1 MSVELITFPG
11 MIPEMN
17 HVHLSQIWGEDD
29 AAFYNEAKD
38 AKVPL
43 LVDEDTTKTIFWLL
57 MAEFANSTIANA
69 DLNQFKYRL
78 FATIYR
84 YAPTWAK
91 RMEIQKKIRELTD
104 EDIMRGAK
112 QIVNKA
118 EHPGTEPSTASL
130 EELMQIQ
137 EQTAVMTKRDK
148 LSAYNNLAA
157 LLETDVTAAFIDR
170 FRPLFKK
177 IVAPENPLLYE
188 NIIEEDEE

>member
-1 MSVELITFPG
+1 MSVELITFSG

-17 HVHLSQIWGEDD
+17 HVHFSQVWGTDD
-29 AAFYNEAKD
+29 TAFYNEAND

-43 LVDEDTTKTIFWLL
+43 LVDETTTKTIFWLL

-78 FATIYR
+78 FAIIYR

-118 EHPGTEPSTASL
+118 EHPGAEPSTASL

-177 IVAPENPLLYE
+177 IVAPEHPVLYE
-188 NIIEEDEE
+188 NEIEEDEE